1 MILTIFILS
10 QIPPNTPPI
19 ILSPPSPTPYNR
31 QWYEVLLDPP
41 VLIPVIIG
49 IVFSIFLFIFIFR
62 YCNRE
67 RSESLSNV
75 IDSVGTTALKIR
87 GKTQPKEENNVIYI
101 GTEDK
106 KVKPPPSIKF
116 K

>member
-1 MILTIFILS
+1 MLLTIFLFS
-10 QIPPNTPPI
+10 QLPPGTAPI
-19 ILSPPSPTPYNR
+19 ILPPPPTPYNR
-31 QWYEVLLDPP
+31 QWYEVFLDPP

-75 IDSVGTTALKIR
+75 IDSIGTTALKLR
-87 GKTQPKEENNVIYI
+87 GKNRPEEENNVIYI
-101 GTEDK
+101 GKEEK
-106 KVKPPPSIKF
+106 KVKPPPSLKL